1 MVAIQRR
8 SVTVGVD
15 GSDGGRRALAWAVRY
30 AAATD
35 SGVEVVTAWSWDGMA
50 FAPGG
55 VGGPDEARIYA
66 ADSQKLDIDKV
77 LAGFDGT
84 APELTSRIIEGSPAK
99 VLTEAAKSSDLLVVG
114 SHGRGYLAT
123 ALLGSVSEA
132 CVRLGT
138 TPVVVV
144 PVHDRL
150 AAAA

>member
-1 MVAIQRR
+1 MPLERR

-30 AAATD
+30 AAATGSD
-35 SGVEVVTAWSWDGMA
+35 LDVVTAWSWDGMA
-50 FAPGG
+50 FAPG
-55 VGGPDEARIYA
+55 VAGGPNEAKAYA
-66 ADSQKLDIDKV
+66 IRSQRRDIKAV
-77 LAGFDGT
+77 LAGFAGA
-84 APELTSRIIEGSPAK
+84 APKVNSRIVEGSAAK
-99 VLTEAAKSSDLLVVG
+99 VLAEAAQSSDLLVVG

-132 CVRLGT
+132 CVRRGS

-144 PVHDRL
+144 PARERV